1 MNTDVHFSIVSL
13 LHVVNK
19 ESKFVGGVSF
29 TLDLWVCAATC
40 RVMI

>member
-19 ESKFVGGVSF
+19 EGKFVDGVSF

>member
-13 LHVVNK
+13 LHK
-19 ESKFVGGVSF
+19 EGKFVGGVSF